1 MLEAIN
7 WTTVL
12 VSLAS
17 GSAGASGPV
26 LLWYMQARKERASV
40 RASLLAEVSALLD
53 MVERRHYL
61 RDLRLIEKQVAAIP
75 EIQLDSL
82 DEKEISFALPN
93 GENYNRVYQANLS
106 RLGALS
112 ATQAAQIVRFYQL
125 ADSVRADVSNGGI
138 LANGSANHADWGET
152 AGILEAAIEL
162 GTQLTTPSV
171 SGWRRLRNRKKK

>member
-1 MLEAIN
+1 
-7 WTTVL
+7 
-12 VSLAS
+12 
-17 GSAGASGPV
+17 
-26 LLWYMQARKERASV
+26 
-40 RASLLAEVSALLD
+40 

-61 RDLRLIEKQVAAIP
+61 RELRLIEKRVAAIP
-75 EIQLDSL
+75 HDQLDSL

-112 ATQAAQIVRFYQL
+112 ATEATQIVRFYQL

-138 LANGSANHADWGET
+138 LANGSANDTDWGET
-152 AGILEAAIEL
+152 AEILEVAIEL

-171 SGWRRLRNRKKK
+171 SSWRRLRNRKKK

>member
-1 MLEAIN
+1 
-7 WTTVL
+7 
-12 VSLAS
+12 
-17 GSAGASGPV
+17 
-26 LLWYMQARKERASV
+26 MQRQ
-40 RASLLAEVSALLD
+40 LSALLE

-61 RDLRLIEKQVAAIP
+61 RDIRLIEKRVAAIP
-75 EIQLDSL
+75 QDQLDSL
-82 DEKEISFALPN
+82 DEKEISLALPN
-93 GENYNRVYQANLS
+93 GENYNRVCQANLS

-112 ATQAAQIVRFYQL
+112 ATEATQIVRFYQL

-171 SGWRRLRNRKKK
+171 YGWRRLRNRKKK